1 VDVFEA
7 RVGLVPGV
15 DPPVDFA
22 LDLRDG
28 VVLLVDAVTKGFEFG
43 HFWVR
48 GSLEMMRLCG
58 LRGCQ
63 RFESVS

>member
-1 VDVFEA
+1 
-7 RVGLVPGV
+7 
-15 DPPVDFA
+15 VDFA